1 MSREIERDFV
11 EESTSETK
19 QCQFCDS
26 YAVIDGAPVCQEYDE
41 IVPPAA
47 YCDFFRFPD

>member
-26 YAVIDGAPVCQEYDE
+26 FEIIDGVCICKEYQEE
-41 IVPPAA
+41 VPPAA
-47 YCDFFRFPD
+47 YCDFFRSPD